1 VTEPPFASG
10 GVGPSGG
17 PSGRRARRLLGLG
30 LVDLRA
36 GTISRVWPWQSLA
49 HCQNIGGKIVCTR

>member
-1 VTEPPFASG
+1 MPLIRITSG

-17 PSGRRARRLLGLG
+17 RARRLLGLG

-49 HCQNIGGKIVCTR
+49 NCQNTGGKIVCMR